1 MKADMKPTLLL
12 AAMLM
17 LAHPHAHAAES
28 ATAFDMVDLRLGM
41 TLAQAKKALLAY
53 DPAMRITE
61 ERSHYVYG
69 DGAGVTL
76 KTPDFVAYINGDRKV
91 GASGSEGI
99 ALYFTPLPG
108 DQKVVAI
115 VRTLHNM
122 PDPPTGRQYRDSL
135 TKKYGKPVKAESGG
149 LVRWEFPAG
158 RVSCLVNDSFGAV
171 FGPGSGT
178 RFLRQIF
185 QGGVPGRFNKPGIQD
200 LSQCASYLEY
210 NVGLETQAAAFVTAH
225 MVDVE
230 GYARGELSAR
240 QWVADLTAEA
250 RKAREAR
257 GTAPRL

>member
-69 DGAGVTL
+69 DGAGGTL

-99 ALYFTPLPG
+99 ALYFTPMPG

-135 TKKYGKPVKAESGG
+135 TKKYGKPVKAGESRERRARALGVSRGSSELPGERQLRSRLRPRKRDAISAPDFPGRRAGPVQQARHQG
-149 LVRWEFPAG
+149 LVAMRVLPRIQRRTRNAGG
-158 RVSCLVNDSFGAV
+158 RVRDGAH
-171 FGPGSGT
+171 
-178 RFLRQIF
+178 
-185 QGGVPGRFNKPGIQD
+185 GRRGRV
-200 LSQCASYLEY
+200 CARR
-210 NVGLETQAAAFVTAH
+210 A
-225 MVDVE
+225 
-230 GYARGELSAR
+230 
-240 QWVADLTAEA
+240 
-250 RKAREAR
+250 
-257 GTAPRL
+257 